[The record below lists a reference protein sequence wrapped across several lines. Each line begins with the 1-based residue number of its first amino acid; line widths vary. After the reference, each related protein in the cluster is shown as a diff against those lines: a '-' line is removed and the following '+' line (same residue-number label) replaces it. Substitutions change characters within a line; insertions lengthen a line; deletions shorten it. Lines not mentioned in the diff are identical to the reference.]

1 MEESK
6 MTVIAGFVRT
16 LLILLGALSTI
27 MPMEPC
33 YSEENSKIES
43 KRDLAQSDPGNQIEQ
58 TDKQKNKPISE
69 PESESKTKKQSK
81 NEANLS
87 ETQNLY
93 SGNKF
98 SHKYH
103 LKGCHFAQ
111 IAQPENIF
119 PFASCKEAINSN
131 YLPCN
136 WCLPKWQK
144 FVKGQI
150 IGLPINRSADAKKSS
165 SQ

>member
-1 MEESK
+1 
-6 MTVIAGFVRT
+6 MTAIAGFVRP
-16 LLILLGALSTI
+16 LLILLGAFLTV
-27 MPMEPC
+27 MPLEPC
-33 YSEENSKIES
+33 FGEEIFPKEA
-43 KRDLAQSDPGNQIEQ
+43 KSDSAKTDPQKEQ
-58 TDKQKNKPISE
+58 KDKPISE
-69 PESESKTKKQSK
+69 TESESKSKKQSK
-81 NEANLS
+81 KEANLS
-87 ETQNLY
+87 ETQNQYL
-93 SGNKF
+93 GNKF
-98 SHKYH
+98 SCKYH

-150 IGLPINRSADAKKSS
+150 IGLPINRNADAKKSS